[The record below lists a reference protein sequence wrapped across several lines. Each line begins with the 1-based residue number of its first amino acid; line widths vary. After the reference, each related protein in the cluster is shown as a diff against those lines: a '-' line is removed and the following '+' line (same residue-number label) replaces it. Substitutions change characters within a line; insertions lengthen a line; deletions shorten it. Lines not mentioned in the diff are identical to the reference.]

1 MPVYEYQC
9 KKCGREFEYQQRMS
23 DPDKTQCE
31 ACGAEALERLI
42 SRTAFSLKG
51 GGWYKDLYAS
61 TKPEKSD
68 APSSGDSKPAAAP
81 DSSSTPSATP
91 AASTPSAGG
100 GSTASGGA
108 SSGGGSA
115 SGGGSSSGGSSS
127 GGSSSGGSSS
137 GGDSSGGASSGGGST
152 TKTASST

>member
-23 DPDKTQCE
+23 DPDKTLCE

-42 SRTAFSLKG
+42 SRTAFTLKG

-61 TKPEKSD
+61 SKPEKAANDSG
-68 APSSGDSKPAAAP
+68 SSESKPAAA
-81 DSSSTPSATP
+81 SEGSSTASPAP
-91 AASTPSAGG
+91 AAS
-100 GSTASGGA
+100 GS
-108 SSGGGSA
+108 SSGGSP
-115 SGGGSSSGGSSS
+115 SGGSSSSGSSSGGSSS
-127 GGSSSGGSSS
+127 GGSSSSGSS
-137 GGDSSGGASSGGGST
+137 GGSSSGGGST

>member
-23 DPDKTQCE
+23 DPEKTLCE
-31 ACGAEALERLI
+31 ACGAEALERMI

-68 APSSGDSKPAAAP
+68 APSSGDSKPAPAA
-81 DSSSTPSATP
+81 DSSPTPSAAP
-91 AASTPSAGG
+91 AASTPAASGG
-100 GSTASGGA
+100 TASGG
-108 SSGGGSA
+108 SSS
-115 SGGGSSSGGSSS
+115 GSSSGGSSS
-127 GGSSSGGSSS
+127 GGSSSGGGSS
-137 GGDSSGGASSGGGST
+137 GGSSSGGGST